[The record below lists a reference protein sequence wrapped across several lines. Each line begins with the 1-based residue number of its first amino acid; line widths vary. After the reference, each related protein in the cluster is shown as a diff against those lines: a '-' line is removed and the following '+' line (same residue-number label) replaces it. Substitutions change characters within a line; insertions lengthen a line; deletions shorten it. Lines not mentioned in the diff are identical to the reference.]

1 MHDAGG
7 GIKKEQAYYIA
18 PLQPPT
24 LAPVKAWGSS
34 EGAGRIGLHIRKF
47 FAKKMLTDFIISRI
61 KAELPF
67 EPNAEKDGLF
77 QALGAFI
84 VSREERKA
92 FILRGYAG
100 TGKTS
105 VMSALV
111 RALAG
116 LKQPCVLL
124 APTGRAAKVLSRYS
138 GQQAY
143 TIHKKI
149 YRQQQ
154 LGMEAFSLSDNLHR
168 NTLFIVDEA
177 SMLSGNRDNGLF
189 GSGCVL
195 DDLVRY
201 VYNGGGCSLL
211 LVGDDAQLPPVGSL
225 NSPALNADFMTNSYQ
240 LSVVSY
246 QLTEVARQ
254 ALDSGILSEAT
265 RIRTVLRTDRRQT
278 DYEDKEISIE
288 PNGVDI
294 IQLKGEEVLESLE
307 SSWREVGAEE
317 TLIITRSNKL
327 TNLYN
332 QGVRARILW
341 KEEDLS
347 NGDRIMVTKNNYFW
361 ATEYEDLEFLANGDM
376 FEVERLSNIHELY
389 GFHFGKASL
398 RSVDYNWEIEALV
411 WLDTLTTDSPEA
423 NYGMQKEL
431 FARIAE
437 DYPEIRN
444 KKELVKKIYD
454 SPYYNALQIRYAY
467 AVTCHKAQGGQWR
480 HVYIDSGLGDEWMG
494 IPSLALYC
502 PHPFHRTSV
511 PFTIKVG
518 ILQK

>member
-1 MHDAGG
+1 
-7 GIKKEQAYYIA
+7 
-18 PLQPPT
+18 
-24 LAPVKAWGSS
+24 
-34 EGAGRIGLHIRKF
+34 
-47 FAKKMLTDFIISRI
+47 MLTDFIISRI

-67 EPNAEKDGLF
+67 EPNAEKEGLF
-77 QALGAFI
+77 QALGSFI
-84 VSREERKA
+84 ISHDPRKA

-149 YRQQQ
+149 FHQQQ
-154 LGMEAFSLSDNLHR
+154 LGMEAFALSDNLHR

-177 SMLSGNRDNGLF
+177 SMLSGNRDNGVF
-189 GSGCVL
+189 GSGCLL

-201 VYNGGGCSLL
+201 VYNGPGCSLL

-225 NSPALNADFMTNSYQ
+225 NSPALVADYMTNSYQ

-265 RIRTVLRTDRRQT
+265 RLRELLGSLGNLGSLGIPENQ
-278 DYEDKEISIE
+278 K
-288 PNGVDI
+288 DI
-294 IQLKGEEVLESLE
+294 ILLKGEEVIETLED
-307 SSWREVGAEE
+307 SWREVGAEE
-317 TLIITRSNKL
+317 TLIIARSNKM

-341 KEEDLS
+341 KEEELS

-361 ATEYEDLEFLANGDM
+361 AQEYEDLEFLANGDM
-376 FEVERLSNIHELY
+376 FEVERLNNIHELY

-423 NYGMQKEL
+423 NYMLQKEL
-431 FARIAE
+431 FSRIAE

-444 KKELVKKIYD
+444 KKELVKKIFN

-467 AVTCHKAQGGQWR
+467 CVTCHKAQGGQWR
-480 HVYIDSGLGDEWMG
+480 HVYIDSGLTDEWMKG
-494 IPSLALYC
+494 LEEPEKREYLRWLYTALT
-502 PHPFHRTSV
+502 RSTE
-511 PFTIKVG
+511 KVY
-518 ILQK
+518 LLR